1 MKTIFLCLWCATV
14 PISSSAAESAPDS
27 QPSKAAMPTAEVMRR
42 LAARVAEG
50 DEAALNELHQKAQQ
64 LYAGLGAETP
74 EGRKARIDSNYKVM
88 RAATDLL
95 GEEAAKGNAKAFE
108 ALKRAL
114 KLDPLSSFAPDGI
127 GQAAA
132 AGNAETLEIL
142 TNYEQ
147 SKLPLST
154 AIFAQQPAAKAQ
166 REPAIAFFIDVIRDP
181 KKAGFAH
188 QAAETLVPAAGADHA
203 KALTALNEYGRRSLN
218 LQAVMQRDQCDVIT
232 AIMTDSAERNNRAS
246 K

>member
-1 MKTIFLCLWCATV
+1 MKTIILCLWCATV

-27 QPSKAAMPTAEVMRR
+27 QPSKAAMPTAEVMRP

-50 DEAALNELHQKAQQ
+50 DEAALNELHQKARQ

-74 EGRKARIDSNYKVM
+74 EGRRARIDSNRKVM

-114 KLDPLSSFAPDGI
+114 KLPPLNSFAPDGI

-132 AGNAETLEIL
+132 AGNAEALEIL
-142 TNYEQ
+142 TNEQ
-147 SKLPLST
+147 SRISLSN
-154 AIFAQQPAAKAQ
+154 AFFALQPAAKAQ

-181 KKAGFAH
+181 KKGGFAH
-188 QAAETLVPAAGADHA
+188 QAAETLVPAAGAGHT
-203 KALTALNEYGRRSLN
+203 KALTALNEYGRRSHN
-218 LQAVMQRDQCDVIT
+218 LQAIMQRDQCDVIT